1 MRPYPVVAALVLL
14 VGAPLPATAQPAPAS
29 YAQIA
34 GLALGAPVIVR
45 ATIVKTARIAPA
57 DATGL
62 APGKV
67 RLLVTARL
75 DAAILAPSDVPAQI
89 SYLFDTPGDAKG
101 RPPKLK
107 DAPVLLFL
115 RPVPGKVDQ
124 FQLIGANAQQPADAA
139 AEARVRAILGE
150 ARSGKVPEVTGI
162 ASAFRVPG
170 SIPGEAESQ
179 FFLTT
184 RAGKPV
190 SLVLLTRPGQ
200 PQRLSVALGDV
211 IDEAAAPVRPD
222 TLLWYRLACF
232 LPRGLPPAA
241 LQSVDAADRPALAED
256 YAAVLRQLGACS

>member
-1 MRPYPVVAALVLL
+1 MRLLACPALLALLLAAAPLAAQPVAAGFAEAAAL
-14 VGAPLPATAQPAPAS
+14 T
-29 YAQIA
+29 
-34 GLALGAPVIVR
+34 LGAPVIVR
-45 ATIVKTARIAPA
+45 ATIQKADRIAPA
-57 DATGL
+57 DAPGL

-75 DAAILAPSDVPAQI
+75 DAAILAPGDVPAQI
-89 SYLFDTPGDAKG
+89 SYLLDIAPDARGK
-101 RPPKLK
+101 PPRLK
-107 DAPVLLFL
+107 DLPVLLFL
-115 RPVPGKVDQ
+115 RPVEGKPTQ

-139 AEARVRAILGE
+139 SEARVRAILGE
-150 ARSGKVPEVTGI
+150 ARGGKVPVVTGI

-211 IDEAAAPVRPD
+211 IDDAAAPVRPD

-232 LPRGLPPAA
+232 LPRALPPAA
-241 LQSVDAADRPALAED
+241 LQSVEPADRAALEDD
-256 YAAVLRQLGACS
+256 YAAVLRLLGPCA